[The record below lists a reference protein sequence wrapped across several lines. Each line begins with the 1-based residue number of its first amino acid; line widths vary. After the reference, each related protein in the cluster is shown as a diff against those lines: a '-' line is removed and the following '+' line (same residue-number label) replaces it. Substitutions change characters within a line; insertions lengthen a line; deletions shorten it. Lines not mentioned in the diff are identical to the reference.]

1 MPVPTSVA
9 IANLGNLEM
18 KKVLLGTTA
27 LLGVGTLAGGAMA
40 SDGIKLDV
48 GGFFRTAYQVN
59 FDDHSASNS
68 DGTTD
73 LGHDHANDGVF
84 SDAEIHF
91 KGEVTLDNGLTAG
104 ARVELEGEQSNDQI
118 DEAYIYFSG
127 GFGEVRVGSD
137 DDAMQAMCV
146 TPPGS
151 TSNFGATSPD
161 NIASNTG
168 LLLSSD
174 TNGTISSN
182 SVCTGVDGSNS
193 DNAAGGR
200 TDAQKIVY
208 FTPNFSGFQLGVS
221 YTPNDGVENQTGEGG
236 GPHIG
241 MPAESSNRAR
251 HNFSAYATYSY
262 EGDGWGLT
270 WGGGGGWEG
279 KVEDGSDTN
288 GTKRK
293 ASDFYQTGLNLSF
306 GGFKVGGAFEY
317 YNDIAATQDNN
328 DESRSL
334 DAWVAAGGV
343 SYNVDAWT
351 VGLQYSHGRYQFL
364 DTNTNNK
371 GHDTQ
376 DRIVLTG
383 NYDMGPGI
391 SLDAEIGYT
400 WTGTSQSNNDAI
412 DNYDS
417 LELGI
422 GTAFTF

>member
-48 GGFFRTAYQVN
+48 GGFFRTAYMVN
-59 FDDHSASNS
+59 FDDSS
-68 DGTTD
+68 DGGDNAD
-73 LGHDHANDGVF
+73 LGHDRATDGVF
-84 SDAEIHF
+84 SDAEIYF

-104 ARVELEGEQSNDQI
+104 ARVELEGETAGDQI
-118 DEAYIYFSG
+118 DEAWIFFSG
-127 GFGEVRVGSD
+127 GFGEVRIGSED
-137 DDAMQAMCV
+137 QALAISCI

-151 TSNFGATSPD
+151 TANFGATSPD
-161 NIASNTG
+161 NIGANTDG
-168 LLLSSD
+168 VISAD
-174 TNGTISSN
+174 TGGTISSN
-182 SVCTGVDGSNS
+182 SVCAGVEGDS
-193 DNAAGGR
+193 
-200 TDAQKIVY
+200 QKIVY

-221 YTPNDGVENQTGEGG
+221 YTPNENAQTYGQDG

-241 MPAESSNRAR
+241 MPAENPGDSR
-251 HNFSAYATYSY
+251 HNFSAYASYSY

-270 WGGGGGWEG
+270 VGGGGAWEG
-279 KVEDGSDTN
+279 HVEEGNDT
-288 GTKRK
+288 GGKRD
-293 ASDFYQTGLNLSF
+293 AQDFYQTGLVVSF

-317 YNDIAATQDNN
+317 FNDVAGVQDGA
-328 DESRSL
+328 DETHNL

-351 VGLQYSHGRYQFL
+351 VGLGYSHGRF
-364 DTNTNNK
+364 DIVEADDSN

-376 DRIVLTG
+376 DRLALTG

-391 SLDAEIGYT
+391 ALDASIAYT
-400 WTGTSQSNNDAI
+400 WTGTSEEDNNAVD
-412 DNYDS
+412 DYDS

>member
-59 FDDHSASNS
+59 IDDNSASNS
-68 DGTTD
+68 DGSGPD
-73 LGHDHANDGVF
+73 LGHDRANDGVF
-84 SDAEIHF
+84 SDAEVHF

-104 ARVELEGEQSNDQI
+104 ARIELEGENSGDQI

-137 DDAMQAMCV
+137 DDAMQSMCI

-151 TSNFGATSPD
+151 TTNFGATSP
-161 NIASNTG
+161 NEWAANTG
-168 LLLSSD
+168 GLVSAV
-174 TNGTISSN
+174 TNGTLSTN
-182 SVCTGVDGSNS
+182 SVCTGVDGGNS
-193 DNAAGGR
+193 DSGVGT

-221 YTPNDGVENQTGEGG
+221 YTPNDGIERQSQGG
-236 GPHIG
+236 GPHWG
-241 MPAESSNRAR
+241 MPAETDQRAR
-251 HNFSAYATYSY
+251 HNVSAYATYSY

-279 KVEDGSDTN
+279 HVEDGDDAS
-288 GTKRK
+288 GHRK
-293 ASDFYQTGLNLSF
+293 ASDYYQTGLNLSF
-306 GGFKVGGAFEY
+306 GSFKIGGAFEY
-317 YNDIAATQDNN
+317 YNDIIPQINTSGDTETSN
-328 DESRSL
+328 
-334 DAWVAAGGV
+334 AWVAAGGV

-351 VGLQYSHGRYQFL
+351 VGLGYSHGHFGL
-364 DTNTNNK
+364 IDVDDSNS
-371 GHDTQ
+371 HVTQ

-391 SLDAEIGYT
+391 ALDAEIGYT
-400 WTGTSQSNNDAI
+400 WTGTNLQNEDAV

>member
-59 FDDHSASNS
+59 FDDNNNASSNHPA
-68 DGTTD
+68 D
-73 LGHDHANDGVF
+73 LGHDRANDGIF

-104 ARVELEGEQSNDQI
+104 ARVELEGETASDQI

-127 GFGEVRVGSD
+127 GFGEVRIGSD
-137 DDAMQAMCV
+137 DQALASMCV
-146 TPPGS
+146 TPPGG
-151 TSNFGATSPD
+151 TTNFGATSP
-161 NIASNTG
+161 NQIAANQGGVISAVTG
-168 LLLSSD
+168 
-174 TNGTISSN
+174 GTLSSN
-182 SVCTGVDGSNS
+182 SVCTGVDSRS
-193 DNAAGGR
+193 
-200 TDAQKIVY
+200 DAQKFVY

-221 YTPNDGVENQTGEGG
+221 YTPNEGAERQTDGA
-236 GPHIG
+236 GPHVG
-241 MPAESSNRAR
+241 MPAESPNESR

-270 WGGGGGWEG
+270 AGGGGAWEG
-279 KVEDGSDTN
+279 HVEDGNDASG
-288 GTKRK
+288 GTRK
-293 ASDFYQTGLNLSF
+293 ASDFYQAGLNLSF

-317 YNDIAATQDNN
+317 YNDIASVQRADGSN
-328 DESRSL
+328 DSQ

-351 VGLQYSHGRYQFL
+351 VGLQYAHGRYEGVNS
-364 DTNTNNK
+364 DDDSTHETW
-371 GHDTQ
+371 
-376 DRIVLTG
+376 DRIALTG

-391 SLDAEIGYT
+391 SLDAEIAYT
-400 WTGTSQSNNDAI
+400 WAGVGNTADGDDSKAI
-412 DNYDS
+412 DGYDS
-417 LELGI
+417 VELGI

>member
-1 MPVPTSVA
+1 
-9 IANLGNLEM
+9 M

-168 LLLSSD
+168 GLLSAD

-279 KVEDGSDTN
+279 HVEN
-288 GTKRK
+288 
-293 ASDFYQTGLNLSF
+293 ASDADGGQRSASDYYQTGLNLSF

-317 YNDIAATQDNN
+317 YNDVSFAVGGDGET
-328 DESRSL
+328 RSL

-364 DTNTNNK
+364 EVDDSK

-400 WTGTSQSNNDAI
+400 WTGTTDNNDAI
-412 DNYDS
+412 DNYDA